1 MGLKGNAEEKLR
13 RRAGKESGEIIREVL
28 EGRKLRLMEHRRL
41 GGLMD
46 RLLTAALQQLKE
58 VVELALIVTLISRF

>member
-13 RRAGKESGEIIREVL
+13 RRARKESGEIIKEVL

-41 GGLMD
+41 GGLIGD
-46 RLLTAALQQLKE
+46 Y
-58 VVELALIVTLISRF
+58 

>member
-28 EGRKLRLMEHRRL
+28 KGRKLRLMEHRRL
-41 GGLMD
+41 GG
-46 RLLTAALQQLKE
+46 
-58 VVELALIVTLISRF
+58 